1 MDARARQALDEAVR
15 SNLSHE
21 LDELWRVAETLDR
34 LVERVEAVETLAVRV
49 GRIERRLSPRPSVR
63 QEREIVRLYELGLST
78 RAIAAVLATSRDTV
92 IRRTRDL
99 PLPSRSNGLDG
110 RRRRQP
116 RPRELSSANSV
127 S

>member
-1 MDARARQALDEAVR
+1 VDARARQALDEAVR